1 MQIERPFGVTVLAIL
16 EIIAGLILIGIGAI
30 IGAAGMMAG
39 VIPYVGWVF
48 GPIFIALAVI
58 IIILG
63 LISFVVAYGLWTGKG
78 WAWTVALILSIIG
91 IIINLFSLPGGIVGI
106 IINVIIIYYLTRPHV
121 KAFFGKA
128 PPPPPPP
135 PPPA

>member
-1 MQIERPFGVTVLAIL
+1 MQKERPFGVTVLAIL
-16 EIIAGLILIGIGAI
+16 EIIGGLILIGTGAF

-39 VIPYVGWVF
+39 MVPYVGWAF
-48 GPIFIALAVI
+48 GPAFLALGVVI
-58 IIILG
+58 ILIG
-63 LISFVVAYGLWTGKG
+63 LFSFVIAYGLWTGKG
-78 WAWTVALILSIIG
+78 WAWTLALVLSIIG
-91 IIINLFSLPGGIVGI
+91 IIVGIFNLPGGIIGI

-135 PPPA
+135 PPP